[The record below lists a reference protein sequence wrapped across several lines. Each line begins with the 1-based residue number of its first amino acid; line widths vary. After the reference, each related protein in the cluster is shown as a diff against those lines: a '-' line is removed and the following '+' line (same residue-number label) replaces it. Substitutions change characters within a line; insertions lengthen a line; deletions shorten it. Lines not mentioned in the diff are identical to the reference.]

1 MSRAHPC
8 GSDIALNWNKEY
20 NLMFENLFLRI
31 SVFYFVKK
39 RALLYQLHIKFFLLE
54 SNDPLKVITP
64 KSNKLKRLLIPKVTR
79 VITSKVHNMIKMCV
93 CVCVSRVSSSDS
105 SPDLLIIKI
114 PWSKIMLSQDK
125 GVLSIVQLSVVN
137 HAY

>member
-1 MSRAHPC
+1 MSSAHPC
-8 GSDIALNWNKEY
+8 GSDIALNWNKKY

-64 KSNKLKRLLIPKVTR
+64 GFES
-79 VITSKVHNMIKMCV
+79 
-93 CVCVSRVSSSDS
+93 
-105 SPDLLIIKI
+105 
-114 PWSKIMLSQDK
+114 
-125 GVLSIVQLSVVN
+125 
-137 HAY
+137 